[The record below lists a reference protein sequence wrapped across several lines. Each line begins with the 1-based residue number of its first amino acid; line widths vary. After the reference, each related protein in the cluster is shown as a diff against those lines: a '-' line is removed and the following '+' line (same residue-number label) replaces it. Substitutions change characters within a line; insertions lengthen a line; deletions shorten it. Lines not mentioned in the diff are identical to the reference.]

1 MAGNSFGTLFKLT
14 TFGESHGVAIGGI
27 LDGCPPN
34 IKIDLDFIQTEL
46 DKRKPGQS
54 DIVSQRKEN
63 DKVQFLSGLFN
74 GKTTGAPIAFI
85 ILNTNAKSKDYSHL
99 KDTFRPSHADYV
111 YYKKYG
117 IYDYY
122 GGGRASARET
132 ACRVVGG
139 AIAKLFLT
147 QYKIKI
153 NAFVSAVGNIE
164 LKTDYKLLN
173 LNNTFSNTV
182 HCPDIKKAAEMETYI
197 KEIKKKGDTVG
208 GIISCIIANLPVGL
222 GEPVFDKLHADL
234 GKAMLSINAVK
245 GFEYGSG
252 FASARMYGSVHND
265 IFYADKNKKIKTK
278 TNYSGGIQGGI
289 SNGEDIYLN
298 VAFKPVAS
306 ILQSQESVTKEA
318 KKTVIVG
325 KGRHDACVAPRAVVV
340 VEAMAALVIADHF
353 LKTKTMEK

>member
-1 MAGNSFGTLFKLT
+1 
-14 TFGESHGVAIGGI
+14 
-27 LDGCPPN
+27 
-34 IKIDLDFIQTEL
+34 
-46 DKRKPGQS
+46 
-54 DIVSQRKEN
+54 
-63 DKVQFLSGLFN
+63 
-74 GKTTGAPIAFI
+74 
-85 ILNTNAKSKDYSHL
+85 
-99 KDTFRPSHADYV
+99 
-111 YYKKYG
+111 
-117 IYDYY
+117 
-122 GGGRASARET
+122 
-132 ACRVVGG
+132 
-139 AIAKLFLT
+139 
-147 QYKIKI
+147 
-153 NAFVSAVGNIE
+153 
-164 LKTDYKLLN
+164 
-173 LNNTFSNTV
+173 
-182 HCPDIKKAAEMETYI
+182 
-197 KEIKKKGDTVG
+197 
-208 GIISCIIANLPVGL
+208 
-222 GEPVFDKLHADL
+222 
-234 GKAMLSINAVK
+234 MLSINAVK